1 MKNWDR
7 NRQDMVYK
15 QKLQNVKSTLPKIM
29 YNNNNTISKRKKSSN
44 LSSNLNINQ
53 NTKYKL
59 PSANIPQS
67 YDKQKDFKITLFY
80 KF

>member
-1 MKNWDR
+1 MNNWDR

-44 LSSNLNINQ
+44 L
-53 NTKYKL
+53 
-59 PSANIPQS
+59 
-67 YDKQKDFKITLFY
+67 
-80 KF
+80 